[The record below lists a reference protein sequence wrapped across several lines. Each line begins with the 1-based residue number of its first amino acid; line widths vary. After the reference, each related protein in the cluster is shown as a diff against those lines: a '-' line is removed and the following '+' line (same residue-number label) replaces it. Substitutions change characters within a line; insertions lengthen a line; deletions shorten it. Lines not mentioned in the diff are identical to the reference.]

1 MNLRNVTIWT
11 TGIMP
16 ILAAAALTILGYFD
30 ADPHKKFTISEE
42 IVIGSVIWLF
52 SGWPLMF
59 VSCIVAQKLNN
70 NFLLAILFVATI
82 IHASLICS
90 LHCAGY
96 AGWSI
101 PIRTLLCIGTAL
113 FLVMLPVWIA
123 VLVLNRYYAKQ
134 SEPQCLDGESEP
146 VA

>member
-11 TGIMP
+11 TAIMP
-16 ILAAAALTILGYFD
+16 ILAAAALVILGYFD
-30 ADPHKKFTISEE
+30 ADPLKKFTISEE
-42 IVIGSVIWLF
+42 IVIGSGIWLF

-59 VSCIVAQKLNN
+59 ISCIVAKRLKNN
-70 NFLLAILFVATI
+70 ILLAILFAATI
-82 IHASLICS
+82 IHALLICS
-90 LHCAGY
+90 FYCAGY

-101 PIRTLLCIGTAL
+101 PIGTLLCIGTAL

-134 SEPQCLDGESEP
+134 SEPQSVDGES
-146 VA
+146 